1 MDLNTVNM
9 IAASRV
15 VKTKPTTICS
25 RLFALPN
32 HLSVKFPTDNRQ
44 KFWPQ
49 GFTNITGFQK
59 PYALR
64 TSSFK

>member
-1 MDLNTVNM
+1 MDLNTVKM

-15 VKTKPTTICS
+15 VKTKP
-25 RLFALPN
+25 FK
-32 HLSVKFPTDNRQ
+32 SVKFPTDNRQ

-49 GFTNITGFQK
+49 GFINITGFQK